1 MAAVAIT
8 DVVKLYICKPC
19 RACGK
24 KPDIHLDDGESGP
37 WVSFDDPSVECMEN
51 HFLWTVCRKDFP
63 YNYIMLTS
71 QRRSHSCSVVTEV

>member
-8 DVVKLYICKPC
+8 DVVKLYICKPCRAC

-37 WVSFDDPSVECMEN
+37 WVSFDDPSVEWKTIFSGQCVARTF
-51 HFLWTVCRKDFP
+51 HT
-63 YNYIMLTS
+63 T
-71 QRRSHSCSVVTEV
+71 T